1 MQKRQKYLHNEAVLV
16 DFLEFKKYN
25 IIKRYRYDH

>member
-1 MQKRQKYLHNEAVLV
+1 MQKRQKYLRKEAVLV

>member
-1 MQKRQKYLHNEAVLV
+1 MQKQQKYLRNEAVLV

-25 IIKRYRYDH
+25 IIKRCRYDH

>member
-1 MQKRQKYLHNEAVLV
+1 MQKWKKYLRNVAVLI